1 MTANCHTLFLEFI
14 CLRSVPL
21 LIQHNTVNCLLGI
34 FYMWKSCEVLP
45 HHLGLTF
52 KLIPSSLGLS
62 WTTLQICLTISPV
75 NLYADLPS
83 KLDFGLGPSL
93 QTWLA
98 TTDIFTTATRL
109 ALLYLC
115 ECSGILPLSLQV
127 LSWSHQLLLACLPF
141 YSSHSCLSLIVNLP
155 RL

>member
-14 CLRSVPL
+14 CLCSMPL
-21 LIQHNTVNCLLGI
+21 LMQHSTVNCLLGNC
-34 FYMWKSCEVLP
+34 YVWKSCEVLP
-45 HHLGLTF
+45 HHLGL
-52 KLIPSSLGLS
+52 IPTSLGFA

-75 NLYADLPS
+75 NLYTDLPS

-98 TTDIFTTATRL
+98 TTDIFTTAARP

-127 LSWSHQLLLACLPF
+127 LSWSHQLSSFMACLPF
-141 YSSHSCLSLIVNLP
+141 YSRHSCLSLIVNLP
-155 RL
+155 SL